1 MQTLTLENGKLPAI
15 PENAIAV
22 HVVGTEVRVYEPG
35 DTVPALLT
43 IPPAE

>member
-1 MQTLTLENGKLPAI
+1 MQTLSLENGQLPTI

-35 DTVPALLT
+35 DTVPPVFPEA
-43 IPPAE
+43 PAE

>member
-1 MQTLTLENGKLPAI
+1 MQTLEKINGQLPEI

-22 HVVGTEVRVYEPG
+22 HVVGDEVRVYEPG
-35 DTVPALLT
+35 DTVPQLLT

>member
-1 MQTLTLENGKLPAI
+1 MQTLELENGQLPTI
-15 PENAIAV
+15 QDGAIAV

>member
-1 MQTLTLENGKLPAI
+1 MQILELIDGQLPEI
-15 PENAIAV
+15 PETAIAV
-22 HVVGTEVRVYEPG
+22 HVIGSAVHVYEPG